1 MIRKFAAA
9 LFAVS
14 TLSSSVALALG
25 LGEAKVNST
34 LNQPLNAEIELISVR
49 DLTSAE
55 ILPALA
61 SREDFVRA
69 GIERPHLLS
78 DLKFNVVFKDA
89 NNAVIQ
95 LSSQKPIR
103 EPFLNFLVEV
113 VWPNGR
119 LLREYSLLIDPPMF
133 ASEPAAAV
141 TPAVESSQPAPV
153 VRRDPTPQ
161 TLASPSIYGSAVAS
175 GDERRTLKTDGSDT
189 LWHIAQAN
197 RPSNRVTTQQTMLA
211 IQDLNPHAFIDGNIN
226 LLKAGQ
232 VLRMPTLDDVEK
244 RSADQAVAQV
254 RAQNRAF
261 AEKQALRGRQI
272 DATGRTASS
281 APVQQ
286 PTTEGVLKI
295 VAADG
300 DAQDN
305 PGQAAGGKAGSATGS
320 GGSDNQLDLAL
331 EQLDKANRENREL
344 QSRLQDL
351 EEQLE
356 ALQRLVSLKDDQLAL
371 LQAQSGLSDQAESPE
386 APVEAAEVSAESEA
400 GAVEAVQSEEEL
412 ISAIS
417 ELAAEEAAGEG
428 AETVEETRVLA
439 EEAVEAGVSEETAVA
454 ETEAAQ
460 PETAP
465 VQAAPEVT
473 PVSEPAV
480 VPPPSKSFL
489 EQVLTDP
496 LYKGIAGGSVVLLLI
511 ILWLASRHN
520 ANKEKQFQQELA
532 TAGGVPLDDDEA
544 VDLGQSERRDATGA
558 VAAGVGL
565 GAMAA
570 VAGEQEGEEGDVL
583 AEAEAYMAYGR
594 LEHAA
599 QLLEGALE
607 NEPGRSDVR
616 LKLMEVYSQAG
627 NREGF
632 DQQFAALETAGD
644 AKALEAAEQLRA
656 AFAGTADSDDSE
668 PELSLDDLENE
679 LLSGGTTSYQ
689 AATETVED
697 EADQELMSA
706 LEGLETDE
714 LLQPQEEV
722 AEASAS
728 EPALDDDFLK
738 LDDADVS
745 TGLEEE
751 SPAEAPFAEPESD
764 DLDIEFDLS
773 ELDLDSLEE
782 TSTPAAESA
791 EEVAE
796 ASSESSDLEL
806 MDFELGE
813 LGEASEE
820 TAQPEGLGAELVLD
834 SLGSEEASLE
844 QESGF
849 GELSSEFGE
858 LSFDEAPLLEESE
871 APMAEV
877 SAEEN
882 LSLEGESFDLG
893 EEALNLE
900 GEEALNLEE
909 DLSLEDVSLDLE
921 GSSEESFDL
930 ELAQDGLETENVLG
944 APELDMSDEEV
955 AELLEAGAESLSDE
969 LTETLGDAAAELD
982 DELPVLTDEELEGL
996 ESTPETLEQEEEAPV
1011 ALELDGDLDEEDF
1024 DFLAGTDE
1032 AATKLDLARAYIDM
1046 GDLEGARDILEE
1058 VTKEGNEQQQQE
1070 AAALL
1075 KTLE

>member
-141 TPAVESSQPAPV
+141 TPAVASSQPAPV

-356 ALQRLVSLKDDQLAL
+356 TLQRLVSLKDDQLAL

-489 EQVLTDP
+489 EQVLSDT

-520 ANKEKQFQQELA
+520 ANKEKAFQAQLA
-532 TAGGVPLDDDEA
+532 TAGGAPLDDDEA
-544 VDLGQSERRDATGA
+544 IDLGQSDRRAASGA

-570 VAGEQEGEEGDVL
+570 VAGAQDEENADVL

-594 LEHAA
+594 LEYAA
-599 QLLEGALE
+599 QLLEDELK
-607 NEPGRSDVR
+607 NNPDRNDVR
-616 LKLMEVYSQAG
+616 LKLLEVYSQGG
-627 NREGF
+627 NGEAF
-632 DQQFAALETAGD
+632 EEQFAV
-644 AKALEAAEQLRA
+644 LEASGDGEAISAAEELRA
-656 AFAGTADSDDSE
+656 RMNESE

-679 LLSGGTTSYQ
+679 LLSGGTSAYQ
-689 AATETVED
+689 APEASAVEEASVVEEASATDDVDEVEAVEEEPAVAPAQESDPLQSLEEDFLNLDETEV
-697 EADQELMSA
+697 AAA
-706 LEGLETDE
+706 L
-714 LLQPQEEV
+714 EEV
-722 AEASAS
+722 AAEVESVEA
-728 EPALDDDFLK
+728 
-738 LDDADVS
+738 
-745 TGLEEE
+745 
-751 SPAEAPFAEPESD
+751 ESD
-764 DLDIEFDLS
+764 ELDIDFDLS
-773 ELDLDSLEE
+773 ELDLDSLDE
-782 TSTPAAESA
+782 TPAEPVAESVQAESA
-791 EEVAE
+791 EA
-796 ASSESSDLEL
+796 SDLEL
-806 MDFELGE
+806 MDFDLGE
-813 LGEASEE
+813 LEE
-820 TAQPEGLGAELVLD
+820 TSEVSEQPVELGLETLTDAQAAEAGA
-834 SLGSEEASLE
+834 
-844 QESGF
+844 
-849 GELSSEFGE
+849 EFGE
-858 LSFDEAPLLEESE
+858 MNFEEAPLLEES
-871 APMAEV
+871 A
-877 SAEEN
+877 
-882 LSLEGESFDLG
+882 
-893 EEALNLE
+893 
-900 GEEALNLEE
+900 
-909 DLSLEDVSLDLE
+909 
-921 GSSEESFDL
+921 EESFTLDL
-930 ELAQDGLETENVLG
+930 VEEDPEVADEDGLALDAELE
-944 APELDMSDEEV
+944 APELDMSDDEV
-955 AELLEAGAESLSDE
+955 AELLDAGAESLSEELAESLDEVEAELGDDLAISDE
-969 LTETLGDAAAELD
+969 L
-982 DELPVLTDEELEGL
+982 LEGL
-996 ESTPETLEQEEEAPV
+996 ESTPESLEQEDDQAVVIPV
-1011 ALELDGDLDEEDF
+1011 EGELDEEDF

-1075 KTLE
+1075 KTLD